1 MTATT
6 TPSGPTREGWH
17 SFESAWRC
25 LKEYQFQH
33 VRKIRQPQAQTPDY
47 FAVGLLFHA
56 ARACWFSNNFDTS
69 PKTWTLINEAVQAES
84 AKQRLPV
91 SLNAEKRALELT
103 QLYMNHWSRL
113 PKPKVLAAEYD
124 IGPATLLTNMEELER
139 HENGMHSG
147 AVSYTRTA
155 RLDDVSRYPEGQNQL
170 FIGESKTTSTSIA
183 DTVNQY
189 RLHGQPLLQYALWST
204 APQGEKKHGP
214 VAGVMLD
221 IIKKP
226 YEGKKPEFAR
236 EPLYFTPEV
245 REWFVKAVHQKL
257 RDVAAVTWDT
267 DVDRNPS
274 ACTRQVGRARIECPY
289 RDLCLHGRSAS
300 VKYVFEDGNSLVT
313 WKRGEGREVAPWL

>member
-1 MTATT
+1 MTTIPAP
-6 TPSGPTREGWH
+6 PSGPTREGWH

-56 ARACWFSNNFDTS
+56 ARAAWFLSSFDTS
-69 PKTWTLINEAVQAES
+69 PTTWEIISEAVRAE
-84 AKQRLPV
+84 AEKQRLPV

-124 IGPATLLTNMEELER
+124 IGPASLSHDT
-139 HENGMHSG
+139 SF
-147 AVSYTRTA
+147 TRTA

-189 RLHGQPLLQYALWST
+189 RLHGQPLLQFALWST